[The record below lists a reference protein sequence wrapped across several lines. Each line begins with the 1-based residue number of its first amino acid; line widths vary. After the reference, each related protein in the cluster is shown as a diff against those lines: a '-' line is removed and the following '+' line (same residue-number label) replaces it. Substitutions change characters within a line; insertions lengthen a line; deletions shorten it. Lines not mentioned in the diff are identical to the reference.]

1 MRLDH
6 QGSIIR
12 VQCQL
17 MICRGH
23 IRASKG
29 IFQIFF
35 VVDGSMAKLTFY
47 FNFALWSSFQVE
59 FERVVNGLGGQK
71 SSEGSI

>member
-6 QGSIIR
+6 EGSTIG

-29 IFQIFF
+29 TFQFFF
-35 VVDGSMAKLTFY
+35 VVDSSMA
-47 FNFALWSSFQVE
+47 N
-59 FERVVNGLGGQK
+59 
-71 SSEGSI
+71 

>member
-1 MRLDH
+1 MCLLH
-6 QGSIIR
+6 EGLMIG

-29 IFQIFF
+29 TFQFF
-35 VVDGSMAKLTFY
+35 FVDGSMANLHFSSI
-47 FNFALWSSFQVE
+47 FALWSSFQVK
-59 FERVVNGLGGQK
+59 FERVVNGLGAQK
-71 SSEGSI
+71 SSQGSI

>member
-6 QGSIIR
+6 EGLMIG

-29 IFQIFF
+29 TFQIFL
-35 VVDGSMAKLTFY
+35 VVGDSMA
-47 FNFALWSSFQVE
+47 N
-59 FERVVNGLGGQK
+59 
-71 SSEGSI
+71 

>member
-1 MRLDH
+1 M
-6 QGSIIR
+6 S
-12 VQCQL
+12 L

-29 IFQIFF
+29 TFQFF
-35 VVDGSMAKLTFY
+35 VVTSFMVKLIFKS
-47 FNFALWSSFQVE
+47 NSIPLSSFQVK

-71 SSEGSI
+71 LYQ

>member
-6 QGSIIR
+6 EGLMIG

-29 IFQIFF
+29 TFQIFLWLKVLWQIDIF
-35 VVDGSMAKLTFY
+35 VQFCTFV
-47 FNFALWSSFQVE
+47 FISS
-59 FERVVNGLGGQK
+59 R
-71 SSEGSI
+71 I

>member
-6 QGSIIR
+6 EGLMIG

-23 IRASKG
+23 IRAFKG
-29 IFQIFF
+29 TFQIFF
-35 VVDGSMAKLTFY
+35 VVDGFYGKLTFS
-47 FNFALWSSFQVE
+47 FNFVLWSSFQVE

-71 SSEGSI
+71 SSQDSI

>member
-6 QGSIIR
+6 EGLMKG

-29 IFQIFF
+29 TFQFFF
-35 VVDGSMAKLTFY
+35 VVDGSME
-47 FNFALWSSFQVE
+47 N
-59 FERVVNGLGGQK
+59 
-71 SSEGSI
+71 

>member
-1 MRLDH
+1 MHLH
-6 QGSIIR
+6 HEGLMIG

-29 IFQIFF
+29 TFQIFLW
-35 VVDGSMAKLTFY
+35 LTVLWQIDI
-47 FNFALWSSFQVE
+47 FALWSSFQVK

-71 SSEGSI
+71 SSQGSI